1 MEEKTYEE
9 LVDMH
14 KDITAKLEGL
24 DQEDLE
30 KQEKEIQE
38 QMKELENRYRYRCK
52 RKKARDAEAD
62 GLFEKLETLNPL
74 LTVMRRTMIL
84 K

>member
-30 KQEKEIQE
+30 KQEKEI
-38 QMKELENRYRYRCK
+38 
-52 RKKARDAEAD
+52 
-62 GLFEKLETLNPL
+62 
-74 LTVMRRTMIL
+74 
-84 K
+84 